1 MAGGDI
7 NPPTQ
12 TKKFL
17 LIFRLRPDLLFSR
30 LFSLVC
36 FTTFFWIKSSF
47 FLFYVEVVAKQDVW
61 FLEASKVFVG
71 ENKTIRIITNYQGMN
86 WDEGKLTVWR
96 LDQCSASQTF
106 KYWVTLVHKKNFADS
121 LEIQK
126 LFKEPLKEPF

>member
-1 MAGGDI
+1 M
-7 NPPTQ
+7 Q
-12 TKKFL
+12 TRQFL

-86 WDEGKLTVWR
+86 WDEGKLTV
-96 LDQCSASQTF
+96 
-106 KYWVTLVHKKNFADS
+106 
-121 LEIQK
+121 
-126 LFKEPLKEPF
+126 